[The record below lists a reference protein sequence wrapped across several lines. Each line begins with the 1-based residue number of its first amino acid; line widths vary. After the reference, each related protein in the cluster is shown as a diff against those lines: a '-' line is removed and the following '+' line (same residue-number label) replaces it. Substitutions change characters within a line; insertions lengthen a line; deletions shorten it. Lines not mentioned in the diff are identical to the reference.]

1 MNILY
6 INHYAGSPNSLGMEF
21 RPYYFARD
29 WKNKGHNVLILAA
42 TYSHLRSKQPTNAN
56 GSVFTKITV
65 QNVEGVDYR
74 WYPTPEYKVNGVQRM
89 INISSFLLRVF
100 LDSQTLVKKFKPDIV
115 IASSTYPMDIWV
127 AKHIVNLVKKYNK
140 KNCKLIFEVHDLWPL
155 SPIELGGMSPKHPF
169 IKLCQSSENFAYR
182 NCDKVVSMACKA
194 EPYMKEHGLTAGKFT
209 YIPNGVVEN
218 DWKLDKIQL
227 LHQSDLLTKLL
238 GFKRQNKIIIG
249 YAGAHGKPNA
259 LNYLIDA
266 IKLLEERKYPNF
278 EDLVFVLVGSGL
290 EKENLIKQSKNLK
303 SIHFFDPISK
313 LQIPNLL
320 SYFDIAYIGWNITPI
335 YRFGISPNKLMDYM
349 MSGRPILHSV
359 EAGNDPVQESQCG
372 ITVPPEN
379 IEAIVQGIQIL
390 ASLTSKERDE
400 MGARGKKFIL
410 ENQTYEILS
419 NKFIKVMQ
427 Q

>member
-1 MNILY
+1 
-6 INHYAGSPNSLGMEF
+6 
-21 RPYYFARD
+21 
-29 WKNKGHNVLILAA
+29 
-42 TYSHLRSKQPTNAN
+42 
-56 GSVFTKITV
+56 
-65 QNVEGVDYR
+65 
-74 WYPTPEYKVNGVQRM
+74 
-89 INISSFLLRVF
+89 
-100 LDSQTLVKKFKPDIV
+100 
-115 IASSTYPMDIWV
+115 
-127 AKHIVNLVKKYNK
+127 
-140 KNCKLIFEVHDLWPL
+140 
-155 SPIELGGMSPKHPF
+155 
-169 IKLCQSSENFAYR
+169 
-182 NCDKVVSMACKA
+182 MACKA